1 MEIVKL
7 NEIEYINCDDFFK
20 KAPIYC
26 KDSRNG
32 RELIKNKKIKD
43 FIYVRLKENKW
54 IITDGKSYK
63 YDKILFKKSFID
75 TIKEITEP
83 IIIDNKYETVPDI
96 IHLDNNEK
104 FKDNEGN
111 IIEIE
116 TLGERKVNNIY
127 FKVKDVMIG
136 FGMDNLITTIIDKN
150 TTYNENIDYKY
161 FYLKKE
167 VNKQI
172 KKKELYLTYRGLLRV
187 LFVSRN
193 GKTDK
198 FIKWATETL
207 FTGQLGEQ
215 EDKDNLASDLLGV
228 NAKTIKDVFKTNS
241 SKTPVVYLYL
251 IGNANQLLKN
261 NRSLIMQGAA
271 SNYNENDILCKYGCT
286 DDLERRCSEH
296 DKKYNKEFNTKIEL
310 LCFSIIESKY
320 IFEAES
326 NITQYF
332 KSNLIEYKNSKELIV
347 INKKDI
353 SQIKQHYKMIQNSY
367 IGRYDEMNNKISLLE
382 KEIIELNNKIL
393 LKDKDIEILI
403 GKHNNELKDKDIKIL
418 EYKIK
423 LLELNIK

>member
-7 NEIEYINCDDFFK
+7 NEIEYINFDDFFK

>member
-83 IIIDNKYETVPDI
+83 IIIDDIYDI
-96 IHLDNNEK
+96 IPNLIFLDNNEK
-104 FKDNEGN
+104 FKDDDNN
-111 IIEIE
+111 ILEIE
-116 TLGERKVNNIY
+116 TVGDREVNSIY
-127 FKVKDVMIG
+127 FKVKDVMNG
-136 FGMDNLITTIIDKN
+136 FNMDRLNDILQDKN
-150 TTYNENIDYKY
+150 KCYNENVDYKY
-161 FYLKKE
+161 FMINYTNSG
-167 VNKQI
+167 NKQI

-207 FTGQLGEQ
+207 FTVHLGEQ

-241 SKTPVVYLYL
+241 SKTPVAYLYL
-251 IGNANQLLKN
+251 IGNANELLKN
-261 NRSLIMQGAA
+261 N
-271 SNYNENDILCKYGCT
+271 NYNENDILCKYGCT

-310 LCFSIIESKY
+310 LCFSIIEAKY
-320 IFEAES
+320 IFEAET

-347 INKKDI
+347 INEKYI
-353 SQIKQHYKMIQNSY
+353 TQIKQHYKMIQNSY

-382 KEIIELNNKIL
+382 KEIIELNNKL
-393 LKDKDIEILI
+393 LIKDKDVEILI
-403 GKHNNELKDKDIKIL
+403 QKHKNELKDKDIEIL

-423 LLELNIK
+423 LLELNNK

>member
-7 NEIEYINCDDFFK
+7 NEIEYINCDDVFK

-43 FIYVRLKENKW
+43 FIYARLKENKW
-54 IITDGKSYK
+54 TITDGKSYK

-83 IIIDNKYETVPDI
+83 IITDDKYETAPDI

-116 TLGERKVNNIY
+116 IRGEREVNSIY
-127 FKVKDVMIG
+127 FKVKDVMNG
-136 FGMDNLITTIIDKN
+136 FNMDRLNDIIIDKN
-150 TTYNENIDYKY
+150 TTYNENIDYKF
-161 FYLKKE
+161 FYLKNNNNFG
-167 VNKQI
+167 NKQI

-207 FTGQLGEQ
+207 FTVQLGEQ
-215 EDKDNLASDLLGV
+215 EDKDKLASNLLGV

-251 IGNANQLLKN
+251 IGNANELLKN
-261 NRSLIMQGAA
+261 N
-271 SNYNENDILCKYGCT
+271 NYDKTDILCKYGCT

-296 DKKYNKEFNTKIEL
+296 DKKFSKEFNTKIEL

-320 IFEAES
+320 IFEAET

-332 KSNLIEYKNSKELIV
+332 KSNVIEYKNSKELIV

-353 SQIKQHYKMIQNSY
+353 TQIKQHYRMIQNSY

-382 KEIIELNNKIL
+382 KEIIELNNKL
-393 LKDKDIEILI
+393 LIKDKDMEILI
-403 GKHNNELKDKDIKIL
+403 EKHKNELKDKDIEIL

-423 LLELNIK
+423 LLELK

>member
-7 NEIEYINCDDFFK
+7 NEIEYINCDDVFK

-43 FIYVRLKENKW
+43 FIYARLKENKW
-54 IITDGKSYK
+54 TITDGKSYK

-83 IIIDNKYETVPDI
+83 IITDDKYETAPDI

-116 TLGERKVNNIY
+116 IRGEREVNSIY
-127 FKVKDVMIG
+127 FKVKDVMNR
-136 FGMDNLITTIIDKN
+136 FNMDRLNDIIIDKN
-150 TTYNENIDYKY
+150 TTYNENIDYKF
-161 FYLKKE
+161 FYLKNNNNFG
-167 VNKQI
+167 NKQI

-207 FTGQLGEQ
+207 FTVQLGEQ
-215 EDKDNLASDLLGV
+215 EDKDKLASNLLGV

-251 IGNANQLLKN
+251 IGNANELLKN
-261 NRSLIMQGAA
+261 N
-271 SNYNENDILCKYGCT
+271 NYDKTDILCKYGCT

-296 DKKYNKEFNTKIEL
+296 DKKFSKEFNTKIEL

-320 IFEAES
+320 IFEAET

-332 KSNLIEYKNSKELIV
+332 KSNVIEYKNSKELIV

-353 SQIKQHYKMIQNSY
+353 TQIKQHYRMIQNSY

-382 KEIIELNNKIL
+382 KEIIELNNKL
-393 LKDKDIEILI
+393 LIKDKDMEILI
-403 GKHNNELKDKDIKIL
+403 EKHKNELKDKDIEIL

-423 LLELNIK
+423 LLELK

>member
-7 NEIEYINCDDFFK
+7 NEIEYINCDDVFK

-43 FIYVRLKENKW
+43 FIYARLKENKW
-54 IITDGKSYK
+54 TITDGKSYK

-83 IIIDNKYETVPDI
+83 IITDDKYDTVPDD

-104 FKDNEGN
+104 FKDDEGN
-111 IIEIE
+111 ILEIE
-116 TLGERKVNNIY
+116 TVGERKVNNIY
-127 FKVKDVMIG
+127 FKVKDVISG
-136 FGMDNLITTIIDKN
+136 FNMDRLNDIIIDKN
-150 TTYNENIDYKY
+150 TTYNENIDYKF
-161 FYLKKE
+161 FYLKNNNNFG
-167 VNKQI
+167 NKQI

-207 FTGQLGEQ
+207 FTVQLGEQ
-215 EDKDNLASDLLGV
+215 EDKDKLASNLLGV

-251 IGNANQLLKN
+251 IGNANELLKN
-261 NRSLIMQGAA
+261 N
-271 SNYNENDILCKYGCT
+271 NYDKTDILCKYGCT

-296 DKKYNKEFNTKIEL
+296 DKKFSKEFNTKIEL

-320 IFEAES
+320 IFEAET

-332 KSNLIEYKNSKELIV
+332 KSNVIEYKNSKELIV

-353 SQIKQHYKMIQNSY
+353 TQIKQHYRMIQNSY

-382 KEIIELNNKIL
+382 KEIIELNNKL
-393 LKDKDIEILI
+393 LIKDKDMEILI
-403 GKHNNELKDKDIKIL
+403 EKHKNELKDKDIEIL

-423 LLELNIK
+423 LLELK